1 MGVCL
6 AGGHLKQACKVVKSH
21 DLQMEFPAIATG
33 GVAALRAQDWAHV
46 SAYVASRDVVEFV
59 KAANEHF
66 QQTNGAGG
74 QMRKFLDH
82 CLSQV
87 LSCHKLC

>member
-6 AGGHLKQACKVVKSH
+6 AGGHLKQACHVVKSH
-21 DLQMEFPAIATG
+21 GLQKDFPAIASG
-33 GVAALRAQDWAHV
+33 GVTALRAQDWAHV
-46 SAYVASRDVVEFV
+46 SAYVANRDVEEFV
-59 KAANEHF
+59 KAADEHF

-82 CLSQV
+82 CLNQV
-87 LSCHKLC
+87 RSCV